1 MDDLRRNMVRKV
13 PIKTVEDKI
22 QQLKE
27 GIIFNLNMAELE
39 GFAKYYSYIKSD
51 VEALTVLTKA
61 KRIRDRN
68 ADITEF

>member
-1 MDDLRRNMVRKV
+1 MVRKV

-27 GIIFNLNMAELE
+27 GIIFNLNLAELE
-39 GFAKYYSYIKSD
+39 GFSKYYPYIKSD

>member
-1 MDDLRRNMVRKV
+1 MVRKV